1 MSEFLLLHDND
12 HGDKPAVIRKG
23 VIASVIESDNYPK
36 GCIIYGRDTDGEYT
50 ILEATETVE
59 EVFKML
65 NQ

>member
-12 HGDKPAVIRKG
+12 HDGKPAVIRKG
-23 VIASVIESDNYPK
+23 VITSVIESDDYPE
-36 GCIIYGRDTDGEYT
+36 GCAIYSRGIDGEYT
-50 ILEATETVE
+50 VLEATETVE

>member
-12 HGDKPAVIRKG
+12 HDGKPAVIRKN
-23 VIASVIESDNYPK
+23 IITSVIESDDYPK
-36 GCIIYGRDTDGEYT
+36 GCAIYSRSTDGEYT
-50 ILEATETVE
+50 VLEATEMVE

>member
-12 HGDKPAVIRKG
+12 HDGKPAVIRKD
-23 VIASVIESDNYPK
+23 IITSVIESDDHLE
-36 GCIIYGRDTDGEYT
+36 GCAIYSRGTDGEYT
-50 ILEATETVE
+50 VLKATETVE

>member
-12 HGDKPAVIRKG
+12 HDGKPAVIRKG
-23 VIASVIESDNYPK
+23 IITSVVESDDYPE
-36 GCIIYGRDTDGEYT
+36 GCVIYSRGTDVEYT
-50 ILEATETVE
+50 VLEATETVE

>member
-12 HGDKPAVIRKG
+12 HDGKPAAIRKG
-23 VIASVIESDNYPK
+23 IITSVIESDDYPE
-36 GCIIYGRDTDGEYT
+36 GCVIYSRSTDGEYAV
-50 ILEATETVE
+50 LEATETVE

>member
-12 HGDKPAVIRKG
+12 HDGKPAVIRKD
-23 VIASVIESDNYPK
+23 IITSVIESDDYLEE
-36 GCIIYGRDTDGEYT
+36 CAIYSGGTYEEYT
-50 ILEATETVE
+50 VLEATETVE

>member
-12 HGDKPAVIRKG
+12 HNGKPAIIRKG
-23 VIASVIESDNYPK
+23 IVTSVIESDDYPE
-36 GCIIYGRDTDGEYT
+36 GCAIYSRGTDGEYT
-50 ILEATETVE
+50 VLEATETVE

>member
-12 HGDKPAVIRKG
+12 HDGKPAVIRKG
-23 VIASVIESDNYPK
+23 IITSVVESDDYPE
-36 GCIIYGRDTDGEYT
+36 GCAIYSRGTDGKYT
-50 ILEATETVE
+50 VLEATETVE

>member
-12 HGDKPAVIRKG
+12 HDGKPAVIRKG
-23 VIASVIESDNYPK
+23 VITSVIESDDYPK
-36 GCIIYGRDTDGEYT
+36 GCIIYGRGTDGEYT
-50 ILEATETVE
+50 VLEATETVE

>member
-12 HGDKPAVIRKG
+12 HDGKPAVIRT
-23 VIASVIESDNYPK
+23 SVITSVVESYDYPR
-36 GCIIYGRDTDGEYT
+36 GCTIYGRGTDEEYSV
-50 ILEATETVE
+50 LEATETVE

>member
-12 HGDKPAVIRKG
+12 HDGKPAVIRKD
-23 VIASVIESDNYPK
+23 IITSVIESDDHLE
-36 GCIIYGRDTDGEYT
+36 GCAICSRDIDEEYT
-50 ILEATETVE
+50 VLEATETVE

>member
-12 HGDKPAVIRKG
+12 HDGKPAVIRKD
-23 VIASVIESDNYPK
+23 IITSVIESDYYPE
-36 GCIIYGRDTDGEYT
+36 GCAIYSRGIDREYT
-50 ILEATETVE
+50 VLEATETVE

>member
-12 HGDKPAVIRKG
+12 HDRKPAVIRKG
-23 VIASVIESDNYPK
+23 IITSVIESDDYPEGCAIYSK
-36 GCIIYGRDTDGEYT
+36 GTDGEYT
-50 ILEATETVE
+50 VLEATETVE

>member
-12 HGDKPAVIRKG
+12 HDGKPAAIRKG
-23 VIASVIESDNYPK
+23 VITSVVESDDYPE
-36 GCIIYGRDTDGEYT
+36 GCAIYSRGTDREYT
-50 ILEATETVE
+50 VLEATETVE

>member
-12 HGDKPAVIRKG
+12 HAVIRKG
-23 VIASVIESDNYPK
+23 IITSVVESDDHLE
-36 GCIIYGRDTDGEYT
+36 GCAIYSRGTDGEYT
-50 ILEATETVE
+50 VLEATETVE

>member
-12 HGDKPAVIRKG
+12 HDGKPAVIRKD
-23 VIASVIESDNYPK
+23 IITSVIESDDYPE
-36 GCIIYGRDTDGEYT
+36 GCTIYTGGTYEEHT
-50 ILEATETVE
+50 VLKVTETVE

>member
-12 HGDKPAVIRKG
+12 HDSKPAIIRKS
-23 VIASVIESDNYPK
+23 IITSVIESDDYPE
-36 GCIIYGRDTDGEYT
+36 GCAIYSRSTDGEYT

-59 EVFKML
+59 EIFKML

>member
-12 HGDKPAVIRKG
+12 HDGKPAVIRKG
-23 VIASVIESDNYPK
+23 VIISVIESDDYLE
-36 GCIIYGRDTDGEYT
+36 GCAIYSRGTDGEYT
-50 ILEATETVE
+50 VLEATETVE

>member
-12 HGDKPAVIRKG
+12 HDGRPAVIRKG
-23 VIASVIESDNYPK
+23 IIISVVESDDYPE
-36 GCIIYGRDTDGEYT
+36 GCAIYSRGTDGEYT
-50 ILEATETVE
+50 VLEATETVE

>member
-12 HGDKPAVIRKG
+12 HDGKLAVVRKG
-23 VIASVIESDNYPK
+23 IITSVIESDDYPE
-36 GCIIYGRDTDGEYT
+36 GCTIYSRSTNGEYT
-50 ILEATETVE
+50 VLEATETVE

>member
-12 HGDKPAVIRKG
+12 HDSKPAVIRKG
-23 VIASVIESDNYPK
+23 VITSVIESDDYTE
-36 GCIIYGRDTDGEYT
+36 GCAIYSRGTDGEYT
-50 ILEATETVE
+50 VLEATETVE